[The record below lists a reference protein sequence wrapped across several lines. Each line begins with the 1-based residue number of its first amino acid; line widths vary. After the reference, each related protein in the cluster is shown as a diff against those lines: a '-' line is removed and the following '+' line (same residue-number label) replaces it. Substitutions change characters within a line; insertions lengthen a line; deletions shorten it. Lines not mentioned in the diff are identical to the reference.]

1 MKRYLFSILFL
12 LSSCASERLY
22 VQSDYFSNEDLASF
36 YAKTPDPRQEGKF
49 IGQQLLM
56 GWSLPREYMS
66 KPELR
71 LELTLRYRNRE
82 QVVKRFPLKK
92 RKGQISYRLKNDE
105 FLEKKGILTYRLQV
119 VSDKDQVLETW
130 EHQLWTNLL
139 DVELLDLKVV
149 DG

>member
-1 MKRYLFSILFL
+1 
-12 LSSCASERLY
+12 
-22 VQSDYFSNEDLASF
+22 
-36 YAKTPDPRQEGKF
+36 
-49 IGQQLLM
+49 M